1 MTDIKKQILNIKK
14 SDGFFKKL
22 YEISR
27 QERDDSKI
35 FYQIVASLHNRGEI
49 NLIEEILKP
58 SSQNHDFFTAKTIF
72 EKVFP
77 DLDISIQKSMDC
89 VRHIFQK
96 SGNNMREGMVF
107 SSFVEFCKKDE
118 DRVKEALQIIDS
130 DISWHD
136 FIPLVIKA
144 GSEFNLNKYVEIAIK
159 LTEHSDVNICKEAVC
174 SLGRLQYGN
183 HPTSLNQSFQVIKNI
198 IETTDD
204 SGVLSISIGAI
215 FTLFT
220 FDNALEDETI
230 HLIKVALKNSDDS
243 VLHSASNLCCLE
255 REKLSIKLFDV
266 LLHGLERVNYKHTG
280 TIDNISYGLQYLLGK
295 NQDMVIA
302 YLEKTLMRN
311 KELSITSFGSLLSDL
326 HQKHNELLNQII
338 TKWFIL
344 GNVNLC
350 KATMDIVTNRRMIL
364 SADISQL
371 KIQDR
376 TTHLFVI
383 RKAIGW
389 LFRYPTSA
397 VSFIISMVE
406 VLDADNI
413 EIIEELLFDPL
424 LISYSGSIKDYLKS
438 IKKPK
443 VKTKKIISNLLE
455 RLEKYHDDLRCAW
468 GIKEL
473 QPSQKQRESYFRLHN
488 QQMSKVMQESKK
500 DSVILPLVSEFTV
513 LYGRRSVSYYPELD
527 NSNND
532 IRQEMTFQ
540 KFEHSIEYPSLDFID
555 PHGLD
560 YMLRIFRN
568 E

>member
-1 MTDIKKQILNIKK
+1 MTDIEKQILNIKK
-14 SDGFFKKL
+14 SDSFFKKL
-22 YEISR
+22 YEIFC
-27 QERDDSKI
+27 QERDDSKKM
-35 FYQIVASLHNRGEI
+35 IVSLHNRGEI
-49 NLIEEILKP
+49 NFTEEILKL
-58 SSQNHDFFTAKTIF
+58 SNQGHDFFNAKNMF
-72 EKVFP
+72 EEVLP
-77 DLDISIQKSMDC
+77 DLDIPIQKSMDC

-96 SGNNMREGMVF
+96 SGSDMSAEMVF
-107 SSFVEFCKKDE
+107 FSFVEYCKKDK
-118 DRVKEALQIIDS
+118 DRVKEALQIINS
-130 DISWHD
+130 DTSWYD
-136 FIPLVIKA
+136 FIPSVIRT
-144 GSEFNLNKYVEIAIK
+144 GSEFNLNEYVKIAIK
-159 LTEHSDVNICKEAVC
+159 LTKHSDVNVCKNAAY
-174 SLGRLQYGN
+174 SLGRLKYEN
-183 HPTSLNQSFQVIKNI
+183 HLTSLNQSFQVIKNI

-204 SGVLSISIGAI
+204 AGVLSISIGAI
-215 FTLFT
+215 FTLSI
-220 FDNALEDETI
+220 FDDTLEDETI

-243 VLHSASNLCCLE
+243 VLHSASNLCCFE
-255 REKLSIKLFDV
+255 REKLSIELFGV
-266 LLHGLERVNYKHTG
+266 LLHGLERVNYKHKET
-280 TIDNISYGLQYLLGK
+280 TIVNIDCGLQYLLEK
-295 NQDMVIA
+295 NQDMVVA
-302 YLEKTLMRN
+302 YLEKVLMKN
-311 KELSITSFGSLLSDL
+311 KELSITSFGSLLRDL

>member
-1 MTDIKKQILNIKK
+1 MTDIEKQILNIKK
-14 SDGFFKKL
+14 SDSFFKKL
-22 YEISR
+22 YEIFC
-27 QERDDSKI
+27 QERDDSKKM
-35 FYQIVASLHNRGEI
+35 IVSLHNRGEI
-49 NLIEEILKP
+49 NFTEEILKL
-58 SSQNHDFFTAKTIF
+58 SNQGHDFFNAKNMF
-72 EKVFP
+72 EEVLP
-77 DLDISIQKSMDC
+77 DLDIPIQKSMDC

-96 SGNNMREGMVF
+96 SGSGMSAEMVF
-107 SSFVEFCKKDE
+107 FSFVEYCKKDK
-118 DRVKEALQIIDS
+118 DRVKEALQIINS
-130 DISWHD
+130 DTSWYD
-136 FIPLVIKA
+136 FIPSVIRA
-144 GSEFNLNKYVEIAIK
+144 GSEFNLNEYVKIAIK
-159 LTEHSDVNICKEAVC
+159 LTKHSDVNVCKNAAY
-174 SLGRLQYGN
+174 SLGILKYEN
-183 HPTSLNQSFQVIKNI
+183 HLTSLNQSFQVIKNI

-204 SGVLSISIGAI
+204 AGVLSISIGAI
-215 FTLFT
+215 FTLSI
-220 FDNALEDETI
+220 FDDTLEDETI

-243 VLHSASNLCCLE
+243 VLHSASNLCCFE
-255 REKLSIKLFDV
+255 REKLSIELFGV

-389 LFRYPTSA
+389 LFHYPTSA

-500 DSVILPLVSEFTV
+500 DSVILSLVSEFTV

>member
-1 MTDIKKQILNIKK
+1 MTDIEKQILNIKK
-14 SDGFFKKL
+14 SDSFFKKL
-22 YEISR
+22 YEIFC
-27 QERDDSKI
+27 QERDDSKKM
-35 FYQIVASLHNRGEI
+35 IVSLHNRGEI
-49 NLIEEILKP
+49 NFTEEILKL
-58 SSQNHDFFTAKTIF
+58 SNQGHDFFNAKNMF
-72 EKVFP
+72 EEVLP
-77 DLDISIQKSMDC
+77 DLDIPIQKSMDC

-96 SGNNMREGMVF
+96 SGSGMSAEMVF
-107 SSFVEFCKKDE
+107 FSFVEYCKKDK
-118 DRVKEALQIIDS
+118 DRVKEALQIINS
-130 DISWHD
+130 DTSWYD
-136 FIPLVIKA
+136 FIPSVIRA
-144 GSEFNLNKYVEIAIK
+144 GSEFNLNEYVKIAIK
-159 LTEHSDVNICKEAVC
+159 LTKHSDVNVCKNAAY
-174 SLGRLQYGN
+174 SLGILKYEN
-183 HPTSLNQSFQVIKNI
+183 HLTSLNQSFQVIKNI

-204 SGVLSISIGAI
+204 AGVLSISIGAI
-215 FTLFT
+215 FTLSI
-220 FDNALEDETI
+220 FDDTLEDETI

-243 VLHSASNLCCLE
+243 VLHSASNLCCFE
-255 REKLSIKLFDV
+255 REKLSIELFGV

-389 LFRYPTSA
+389 LFHYPTSA

-500 DSVILPLVSEFTV
+500 DSVILSLVSEFTV

-560 YMLRIFRN
+560 YMLRIFIN
-568 E
+568 